1 MDSQTHETTPVVRP
15 FRINV
20 PEEDLDDLR
29 QRIAATRLRPRVRLR
44 PNPTTELTAR
54 NETPVKEEQHMET
67 TGNLTSVPLNRRSFL
82 KAGLAATGAL
92 TVGTGSLEHATAAS
106 AQATVLT
113 AGDAAMLQFLAAGE
127 ALEADFYI
135 QYNELGGIRDNE
147 IPGGTGNRE
156 YTKRLNGID
165 PNFSQYIHDTA
176 DDEISHQNFL
186 NAYLVA
192 NGAEAVDMEPFRTLP
207 GSTATGS
214 SRKLRLTNLMH
225 LTVDTSWWTRYRS
238 RTNNPDVN
246 PTMFEQAVPDLHNGQ
261 FTAIP
266 RTDADLL
273 LGDKH
278 IQAIANTA
286 AYHIPTVEQGGGSLR
301 LAMALK
307 ATSVEVLRL
316 LISMGPIELMHFQT
330 WSETAGHAPP
340 LTDPTNG
347 LTFPDLNSGVDPN
360 NGATGAAIQ
369 EMFQTNLIMPEPC
382 PFIDASLP
390 VCSVVRP
397 TNATATGALKF
408 LTAMGLFIGQS
419 DAFFTFMT
427 NLAKAADAA
436 QRGV

>member
-1 MDSQTHETTPVVRP
+1 MQ
-15 FRINV
+15 
-20 PEEDLDDLR
+20 DD
-29 QRIAATRLRPRVRLR
+29 
-44 PNPTTELTAR
+44 
-54 NETPVKEEQHMET
+54 
-67 TGNLTSVPLNRRSFL
+67 GNIISRRHDRRSFL
-82 KAGLAATGAL
+82 KTGLAATGAA
-92 TVGTGSLEHATAAS
+92 TVGTALLARATAAS
-106 AQATVLT
+106 AQTGGLT

-127 ALEADFYI
+127 ALEADFYT
-135 QYNELGGIRDNE
+135 QYNELGGIRDSE
-147 IPGGTGNRE
+147 VPGGTGSRE
-156 YTKRLNGID
+156 YTRRLNRID

-192 NGAEAVDMEPFRTLP
+192 NGAAAVDMEPFRTLP

-214 SRKLRLTNLMH
+214 SRKLRLTNLMQ
-225 LTVDTSWWTRYRS
+225 LMVDSSWWTRYRS
-238 RTNNPDVN
+238 STNNPDLN
-246 PTMFEQAVPDLHNGQ
+246 PTTFEQAVPDLHNGQ

-266 RTDADLL
+266 RTDADLR
-273 LGDKH
+273 GGKH

-286 AYHIPTVEQGGGSLR
+286 AFHIPTVEQGGGSLR
-301 LAMALK
+301 LGMAQR

-330 WSETAGHAPP
+330 FSEIAGSAPP

-360 NGATGAAIQ
+360 NGATGAAVQ

-390 VCSVVRP
+390 ACSVVRP

-419 DAFFTFMT
+419 NAFLTFMT
-427 NLAKAADAA
+427 NLATAADAA

>member
-1 MDSQTHETTPVVRP
+1 M
-15 FRINV
+15 
-20 PEEDLDDLR
+20 
-29 QRIAATRLRPRVRLR
+29 
-44 PNPTTELTAR
+44 
-54 NETPVKEEQHMET
+54 KEEQDMET
-67 TGNLTSVPLNRRSFL
+67 PDHSNSAAFNRRSFV

-92 TVGTGSLEHATAAS
+92 AVGTGSLERAS
-106 AQATVLT
+106 AAFAGTTGLT
-113 AGDAAMLQFLAAGE
+113 AGDVAMLRFLAAGE
-127 ALEADFYI
+127 ALEADFYT
-135 QYNELGGIRDNE
+135 QYNELGGIQDSE
-147 IPGGTGNRE
+147 VLGGTGNRE

-165 PNFSQYIHDTA
+165 PSFSQYIHDIA

-192 NGAEAVDMEPFRTLP
+192 NGAEAVDLEPFRTLP

-214 SRKLRLTNLMH
+214 SGKLRLTNLMQ

-238 RTNNPDVN
+238 SANNPDLN
-246 PTMFEQAVPDLHNGQ
+246 PIVFEQAVPDLHNGK

-266 RTDADLL
+266 RTDADLR
-273 LGDKH
+273 GDKH
-278 IQAIANTA
+278 LQAIANTA
-286 AYHIPTVEQGGGSLR
+286 AFHIPTVEQGGGSLR
-301 LAMALK
+301 LAMAQK

-316 LISMGPIELMHFQT
+316 LISMGPIELMHFHT
-330 WSETAGHAPP
+330 ASEIAGHAPT

-360 NGATGAAIQ
+360 NGATGAAVQ

-390 VCSVVRP
+390 ACSVVRP
-397 TNATATGALKF
+397 TKATATGALKF

-419 DAFFTFMT
+419 DAFFTFLT
-427 NLAKAADAA
+427 DLATAADAA

>member
-1 MDSQTHETTPVVRP
+1 
-15 FRINV
+15 
-20 PEEDLDDLR
+20 
-29 QRIAATRLRPRVRLR
+29 
-44 PNPTTELTAR
+44 
-54 NETPVKEEQHMET
+54 MET
-67 TGNLTSVPLNRRSFL
+67 TGNLTSVPLKRRSFL

-92 TVGTGSLEHATAAS
+92 AVGTGSLGHATAAS
-106 AQATVLT
+106 AQAPGLT

-127 ALEADFYI
+127 ALEADFYT
-135 QYNELGGIRDNE
+135 QYNELGGIQDSE
-147 IPGGTGNRE
+147 VPGGCGNRI
-156 YTKRLNGID
+156 YTERLRRID

-176 DDEISHQNFL
+176 DDEISHRNFL
-186 NAYLVA
+186 NAYLAA

-214 SRKLRLTNLMH
+214 SGKLRLTNLMQ

-238 RTNNPDVN
+238 SANNPDLN
-246 PTMFEQAVPDLHNGQ
+246 PTVFEQAVPDLHNGQ

-266 RTDADLL
+266 RTDTDLR
-273 LGDKH
+273 GGKH

-286 AYHIPTVEQGGGSLR
+286 AFHIPTVEQGGGSLR
-301 LAMALK
+301 LAMAQR

-340 LTDPTNG
+340 LTDPTNR
-347 LTFPDLNSGVDPN
+347 LSFPDLNSGVDPN
-360 NGATGAAIQ
+360 NGATGAAVR

-382 PFIDASLP
+382 PFIDTSLP
-390 VCSVVRP
+390 ACSVVRP
-397 TNATATGALKF
+397 TIATATGALKF

-427 NLAKAADAA
+427 NLATAADAA
-436 QRGV
+436 QRGA